1 METGMTGAGGTRLAL
16 EKRLSDMRQFYILV
30 KSFTP
35 CGLFRRFAD

>member
-1 METGMTGAGGTRLAL
+1 MTGADGARFDIGERFF
-16 EKRLSDMRQFYILV
+16 DMRQFYILV